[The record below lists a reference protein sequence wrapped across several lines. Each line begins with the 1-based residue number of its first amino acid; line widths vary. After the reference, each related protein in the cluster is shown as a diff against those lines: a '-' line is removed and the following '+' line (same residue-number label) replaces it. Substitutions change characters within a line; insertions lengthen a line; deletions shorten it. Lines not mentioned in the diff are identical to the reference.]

1 MRLSVATQQAQLAVV
16 EASWQDIKAQGMVFL
31 TKTAKL
37 SEFTYE
43 RTPITALTLEQ
54 QHIMRRITAQ
64 VSGHRVKDE
73 PLPTLGELLLANISR
88 VGLPMNDDGLVT
100 LEEWREAISELG
112 LRAEQGETDAV
123 FKAIDTDGAGAV
135 DPAELQDL
143 LWHGLMEPEEQE
155 VATGKFVRKKIRV
168 AMDEEGGSR
177 FAGMHDP
184 TLTLTEVLPK
194 LRAFLDQRRERL
206 TDLFHNWDVNDDGYV
221 VMSEMIK
228 GLNVMGAALPSLLT
242 PLTPPPCA
250 LLH

>member
-1 MRLSVATQQAQLAVV
+1 V

-100 LEEWREAISELG
+100 
-112 LRAEQGETDAV
+112 
-123 FKAIDTDGAGAV
+123 
-135 DPAELQDL
+135 
-143 LWHGLMEPEEQE
+143 
-155 VATGKFVRKKIRV
+155 
-168 AMDEEGGSR
+168 
-177 FAGMHDP
+177 
-184 TLTLTEVLPK
+184 
-194 LRAFLDQRRERL
+194 
-206 TDLFHNWDVNDDGYV
+206 
-221 VMSEMIK
+221 
-228 GLNVMGAALPSLLT
+228 
-242 PLTPPPCA
+242 
-250 LLH
+250 